1 MGKSE
6 DLLKEVIL
14 DKYKSIREFT
24 QEIDMPY
31 STVDTILKRGIRK
44 SNVDNLIRMCEDLE
58 ISAYALVQGYI
69 EKLKPITTIAARHDE
84 EEWTEEELNEIDE
97 FKKFVLSKRN
107 EK

>member
-24 QEIDMPY
+24 QEIGMPY

-44 SNVDNLIRMCEDLE
+44 SMR
-58 ISAYALVQGYI
+58 S
-69 EKLKPITTIAARHDE
+69 
-84 EEWTEEELNEIDE
+84 
-97 FKKFVLSKRN
+97 
-107 EK
+107 